1 MLAHK
6 KDLGPK
12 VIPVEY
18 RYLEQYQVRTSN
30 VHRGSQGSHQVK
42 VPTNI
47 SELLRKMRANADL
60 MSRNFSFSCYQI
72 LMIYTTVKDTSR

>member
-1 MLAHK
+1 MYT
-6 KDLGPK
+6 G
-12 VIPVEY
+12 E
-18 RYLEQYQVRTSN
+18 
-30 VHRGSQGSHQVK
+30 VK

-72 LMIYTTVKDTSR
+72 LMIYTTVKDASRKILLFRVDEASSTELLLTANE